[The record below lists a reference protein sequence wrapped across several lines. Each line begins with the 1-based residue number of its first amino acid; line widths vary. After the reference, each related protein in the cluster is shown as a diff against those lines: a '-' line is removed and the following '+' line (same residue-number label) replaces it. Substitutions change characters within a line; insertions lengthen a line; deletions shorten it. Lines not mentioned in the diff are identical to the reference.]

1 MDDESEKMFNWGLGL
16 AMFVLMLTAV
26 LQVCYRTQNRVRAQI
41 HKQIVTTQQDIAIA
55 DANFSSY
62 VGNEILRN
70 IVMTVYPKAEVI
82 TFNKSVS
89 IKDLPNEE

>member
-70 IVMTVYPKAEVI
+70 IVMTVYPNAEVI